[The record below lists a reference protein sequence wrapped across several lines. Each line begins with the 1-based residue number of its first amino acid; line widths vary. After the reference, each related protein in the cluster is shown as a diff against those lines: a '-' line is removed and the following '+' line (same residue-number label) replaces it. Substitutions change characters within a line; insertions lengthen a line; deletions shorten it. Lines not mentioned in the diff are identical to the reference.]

1 MVGGTVG
8 RKLGLLVEREH
19 SIKAIFAVYL
29 LGLLLGGLYVGMV
42 APVRLVIQEQFGLN
56 DATGIWMINIYT
68 LFYAACIP
76 VVGKLAD
83 VRGRKPVFLG
93 CLTVFAA
100 GSLVCGLSQM
110 VGGFP
115 LLLAGR
121 LVQAVGAC
129 GVIPVANAEIGATF
143 PQEKKGMAL
152 GIAAAVAGLA
162 NVLGAALGSFVVSLV
177 GNEHWSALFFFAI
190 PVSVVLVAVGA
201 RVLPNRKS
209 DAGEALDAPGS
220 VLLVVTVLLLLLA
233 LQNIDVSNLAASLTS
248 LGVVVPAIG
257 FAVFLVAFV
266 LVERRAESPVFHLE
280 YLGNRPV
287 VITMVVSFFVGCMT
301 ITMTLIPEVAE
312 FIMSAPVGS
321 GGLYILPVGVMCMFG
336 PPMGGKLIDEFGPK
350 PVLMSGL
357 GIAAAGFLFL
367 AFVSLNCAN
376 AVLLIIG
383 LSIIGLGMGFAMG
396 APTNYMILEN
406 TDPAE
411 SGSAIATIALV
422 RQIGTTVAPAV
433 LLGFTTAQPGASGFF
448 QMLVCAAGFCL
459 VSLAVMVLYRKR

>member
-1 MVGGTVG
+1 MG
-8 RKLGLLVEREH
+8 RTN
-19 SIKAIFAVYL
+19 SIKAVFAVYL

-93 CLTVFAA
+93 CLTTFAV
-100 GSLVCGLSQM
+100 GSLVCGLSQLA
-110 VGGFP
+110 GSFA

-152 GIAAAVAGLA
+152 GIAAAVAGIA
-162 NVLGAALGSFVVSLV
+162 NVLGAALGSLVIGLV
-177 GNEHWSALFFFAI
+177 GNEQWSALFYFAI
-190 PVSVVLVAVGA
+190 PVSVVLVIAGA

-209 DAGEALDAPGS
+209 DGDGALDVPGS
-220 VLLVVTVLLLLLA
+220 VLMVITVLLLLLA
-233 LQNIDVSNLAASLTS
+233 LQNIDVSNLGASLAS
-248 LGVVVPAIG
+248 LDVVAPAVG
-257 FAVFLVAFV
+257 FVVFLVAFV
-266 LVERRAESPVFHLE
+266 LIERRAASPVFHLE
-280 YLGNRPV
+280 YLKRRPIV
-287 VITMVVSFFVGCMT
+287 VTMVVSFFVGCMT

-336 PPMGGKLIDEFGPK
+336 PPLGGKLIDRFGPK

-357 GIAAAGFLFL
+357 GIAAVGFLFL
-367 AFVSLNCAN
+367 AFVSLNHAN
-376 AVLLIIG
+376 AALLIAG
-383 LSIIGLGMGFAMG
+383 LAIMGLGMGFAMG

-422 RQIGTTVAPAV
+422 RQIGTTVAPAI
-433 LLGFTTAQPGASGFF
+433 LLGFVAAQPGAGGFF

-459 VSLAVMVLYRKR
+459 ISLAVMVLYRKQ

>member
-1 MVGGTVG
+1 MG
-8 RKLGLLVEREH
+8 RTN
-19 SIKAIFAVYL
+19 SIKAVFAVYL

-93 CLTVFAA
+93 CLTTFAV
-100 GSLVCGLSQM
+100 GSLVCGLSQLA
-110 VGGFP
+110 GSFA

-152 GIAAAVAGLA
+152 GIAAAVAGIA
-162 NVLGAALGSFVVSLV
+162 NVLGAALGSLVIGLV
-177 GNEHWSALFFFAI
+177 GNEQWSALFYFAI
-190 PVSVVLVAVGA
+190 PVSVVLVIAGA

-209 DAGEALDAPGS
+209 DGDGALDVPGS
-220 VLLVVTVLLLLLA
+220 VLMVITVLLLLLA
-233 LQNIDVSNLAASLTS
+233 LQNIDVSNLGASLAS
-248 LGVVVPAIG
+248 LDVVAPAVG
-257 FAVFLVAFV
+257 FVVFLVAFV
-266 LVERRAESPVFHLE
+266 LVERRAASPVFHLE
-280 YLGNRPV
+280 YLKRRPIV
-287 VITMVVSFFVGCMT
+287 VTMVVSFFVGCMT

-312 FIMSAPVGS
+312 FIMNAPVGS

-336 PPMGGKLIDEFGPK
+336 PPLGGKLIDRFGPK

-357 GIAAAGFLFL
+357 GIAAVGFLFL
-367 AFVSLNCAN
+367 AFVSLNHAN
-376 AVLLIIG
+376 AALLIAG
-383 LSIIGLGMGFAMG
+383 LAIMGLGMGFAMG

-422 RQIGTTVAPAV
+422 RQIGTTVAPAI
-433 LLGFTTAQPGASGFF
+433 LLGFVAAQPGAGGFF

-459 VSLAVMVLYRKR
+459 ISLAVMVLYRKQ

>member
-1 MVGGTVG
+1 MG
-8 RKLGLLVEREH
+8 RTN
-19 SIKAIFAVYL
+19 SIKAVFAVYL

-93 CLTVFAA
+93 CLTTFAV
-100 GSLVCGLSQM
+100 GSLVCGLSQAA
-110 VGGFP
+110 GGFA

-152 GIAAAVAGLA
+152 GIAAAVAGIA
-162 NVLGAALGSFVVSLV
+162 NVLGAALGSLVIGLV
-177 GNEHWSALFFFAI
+177 GNEQWSALFYFAI
-190 PVSVVLVAVGA
+190 PVSIALVIAGA
-201 RVLPNRKS
+201 RVLPNRKNDNS
-209 DAGEALDAPGS
+209 GALDVPGS
-220 VLLVVTVLLLLLA
+220 VLLVITVLLLLLA
-233 LQNIDVSNLAASLTS
+233 LQSIDVSNLGASLAS
-248 LGVVVPAIG
+248 LDVVAPAAG
-257 FAVFLVAFV
+257 FVAFLIAFV
-266 LVERRAESPVFHLE
+266 LIERRAASPVFHLE
-280 YLGNRPV
+280 YLRRRPI

-312 FIMSAPVGS
+312 FIMGAPVGS

-336 PPMGGKLIDEFGPK
+336 PPLGGKLIDRFGPK

-367 AFVSLNCAN
+367 AFASLNHAN
-376 AVLLIIG
+376 AALLVAG
-383 LSIIGLGMGFAMG
+383 LAIMGLGMGFAMG

-406 TDPAE
+406 TDPTE

-422 RQIGTTVAPAV
+422 RQIGTTVAPAS
-433 LLGFTTAQPGASGFF
+433 LLGFVAAQPGAGGFF

-459 VSLAVMVLYRKR
+459 ISLVVMVLYRKQ

>member
-1 MVGGTVG
+1 MVGRTVG
-8 RKLGLLVEREH
+8 HKQGLLVERKH
-19 SIKAIFAVYL
+19 SVKAIFAVYL

-42 APVRLVIQEQFGLN
+42 APVRLVIQEQFGLS

-76 VVGKLAD
+76 VIGKLAD

-110 VGGFP
+110 AGGFTM
-115 LLLAGR
+115 LLTGR
-121 LVQAVGAC
+121 LAQAVGAC

-152 GIAAAVAGLA
+152 GIAAAVAGIA
-162 NVLGAALGSFVVSLV
+162 NVLGAALGSLVVGLV

-190 PVSVVLVAVGA
+190 PVCAALVIAGV
-201 RVLPNRKS
+201 RVLPNRKN
-209 DAGEALDAPGS
+209 DAGDTLDVPGS
-220 VLLVVTVLLLLLA
+220 VLLVGTVLLLLFA
-233 LQNIDVSNLAASLTS
+233 LQNVDVSNLAASLVS
-248 LGVVVPAIG
+248 RDVAAPAVG
-257 FAVFLVAFV
+257 FAVFLGAFV

-280 YLGNRPV
+280 YLGNRPI

-301 ITMTLIPEVAE
+301 ITMSLIPEVAE
-312 FIMSAPVGS
+312 FVMSAPVGS

-336 PPMGGKLIDEFGPK
+336 PPLGGKLIDKFGPK

-357 GIAAAGFLFL
+357 GIAAVGFLFL

-376 AVLLIIG
+376 AVLLIVG
-383 LSIIGLGMGFAMG
+383 LSIMGLGMGFAMG

-406 TDPAE
+406 TNPAE

-422 RQIGTTVAPAV
+422 RQVGTTVAPAV
-433 LLGFTTAQPGASGFF
+433 LLGFVTAHPGAAGFF

>member
-1 MVGGTVG
+1 MG
-8 RKLGLLVEREH
+8 RTN
-19 SIKAIFAVYL
+19 SIKAVFAVYL

-93 CLTVFAA
+93 CLTTFAV
-100 GSLVCGLSQM
+100 GSLVCGLSQLA
-110 VGGFP
+110 GSFA

-152 GIAAAVAGLA
+152 GIAAAVAGIA
-162 NVLGAALGSFVVSLV
+162 NVLGAALGSLVIGLV
-177 GNEHWSALFFFAI
+177 GNEQWSALFYFAI
-190 PVSVVLVAVGA
+190 PMSVVLVIAGA
-201 RVLPNRKS
+201 RVLPNRKN
-209 DAGEALDAPGS
+209 DGDGALDVPGS
-220 VLLVVTVLLLLLA
+220 VLMVITVLLLLLA
-233 LQNIDVSNLAASLTS
+233 LQNIDVSNLGASLAS
-248 LGVVVPAIG
+248 LDVVAPAVG
-257 FAVFLVAFV
+257 FVVFLVAFV
-266 LVERRAESPVFHLE
+266 LIERRAASPVFHLE
-280 YLGNRPV
+280 YLKRRPIV
-287 VITMVVSFFVGCMT
+287 VTMVVSFFVGCMT

-312 FIMSAPVGS
+312 FIMNAPVGS

-336 PPMGGKLIDEFGPK
+336 PPLGGKLIDRFGPK

-357 GIAAAGFLFL
+357 GIAAVGFLFL
-367 AFVSLNCAN
+367 AFVSLNHAN
-376 AVLLIIG
+376 AALLIAG
-383 LSIIGLGMGFAMG
+383 LAIMGLGMGFAMG

-422 RQIGTTVAPAV
+422 RQIGTTVAPAI
-433 LLGFTTAQPGASGFF
+433 LLGFVAAQPGAGGFF

-459 VSLAVMVLYRKR
+459 ISLAVMVLYRKQ

>member
-1 MVGGTVG
+1 M
-8 RKLGLLVEREH
+8 
-19 SIKAIFAVYL
+19 KAIFAVYL

-83 VRGRKPVFLG
+83 VRGHKPVFLG

-162 NVLGAALGSFVVSLV
+162 NVLGAALGSLVVGLV

-301 ITMTLIPEVAE
+301 
-312 FIMSAPVGS
+312 
-321 GGLYILPVGVMCMFG
+321 LP
-336 PPMGGKLIDEFGPK
+336 
-350 PVLMSGL
+350 
-357 GIAAAGFLFL
+357 
-367 AFVSLNCAN
+367 
-376 AVLLIIG
+376 
-383 LSIIGLGMGFAMG
+383 
-396 APTNYMILEN
+396 
-406 TDPAE
+406 
-411 SGSAIATIALV
+411 
-422 RQIGTTVAPAV
+422 
-433 LLGFTTAQPGASGFF
+433 
-448 QMLVCAAGFCL
+448 
-459 VSLAVMVLYRKR
+459 